1 MYYIAHIA
9 LCLDHRSTFP
19 CVLHIA
25 HMLPFA
31 GSTDLVQTCPG
42 PDVCPSLS
50 PAGCP
55 APPGSAGETPGTD
68 GSGAAGPLGSQPPSS
83 GSGQGGASAWPTHSA
98 VEVQCKQIFQNFVLS
113 QYEQYEQ

>member
-1 MYYIAHIA
+1 MYY
-9 LCLDHRSTFP
+9 
-19 CVLHIA
+19 IA

-42 PDVCPSLS
+42 PDVCPSPS

-98 VEVQCKQIFQNFVLS
+98 VEVQCKQICQDFVLS